1 MCRTLTGFPTTCLER
16 AKELKSRLSTLL
28 HKPDQRKAYRSG
40 KQERTISEDVQG
52 WKESFDALLSSPNG
66 IAAFRAFLKT
76 EFSEENLDFWLACE
90 EFKKIRSASK
100 LEAQARR
107 IFEEFVCCEAPKE
120 VNLDHETREL
130 TRAGLQATPRSCFD
144 AAQFKTRTLMEKDS
158 YPRFLRSPA
167 YRDLAKGMGVLC
179 CSRP

>member
-1 MCRTLTGFPTTCLER
+1 MLLEGNCTLKNHPMKSLCLHLTPISFFHPT
-16 AKELKSRLSTLL
+16 
-28 HKPDQRKAYRSG
+28 PD
-40 KQERTISEDVQG
+40 
-52 WKESFDALLSSPNG
+52 G

-120 VNLDHETREL
+120 VRNQDPPPSPHPLLFPLDSTKDCVGG
-130 TRAGLQATPRSCFD
+130 AGL
-144 AAQFKTRTLMEKDS
+144 
-158 YPRFLRSPA
+158 
-167 YRDLAKGMGVLC
+167 G
-179 CSRP
+179 SR